1 MKNNN
6 RIYNKSQK
14 TYNISDNKNRDY
26 VGKRAVAIGV
36 DLSVKTLTLKDIIK
50 AFKDLDEEFGR
61 DGEYII
67 LHTGVYINNDKEIDL
82 KVKPVDDKF
91 INIETTEDFGIY
103 MENNYSLKE
112 ASKKVLSM
120 IDKKKH
126 SGLISF
132 NEKEWSIVSLCSLSD
147 YVYDKWAIAEIVEDI
162 CYDVFGD

>member
-1 MKNNN
+1 MSKNCD
-6 RIYNKSQK
+6 KSQK
-14 TYNISDNKNRDY
+14 TYNNGDNKNRNY
-26 VGKRAVAIGV
+26 VGKRAA
-36 DLSVKTLTLKDIIK
+36 DPSVKTLTLKDIVRV
-50 AFKDLDEEFGR
+50 FKDLDEDFYR

-103 MENNYSLKE
+103 MENNYSLKD

-132 NEKEWSIVSLCSLSD
+132 NEKDWSIISFCPLSN

-162 CYDVFGD
+162 CCDVFGD

>member
-1 MKNNN
+1 MRDNNKV
-6 RIYNKSQK
+6 YSVSQK
-14 TYNISDNKNRDY
+14 THNNCDSKNRNY
-26 VGKRAVAIGV
+26 VGKRAAAIGA
-36 DLSVKTLTLKDIIK
+36 DPLVKNLTLKDIVRV
-50 AFKDLDEEFGR
+50 FKDLDEDFKR

-67 LHTGVYINNDKEIDL
+67 LHTGVYINDDKEIDL
-82 KVKPVDDKF
+82 KVKPADDRF
-91 INIETTEDFGIY
+91 ISIETTEDFGIY

-112 ASKKVLSM
+112 ASKTVLSM

-132 NEKEWSIVSLCSLSD
+132 NEKNWSIVSFCPLSN

>member
-1 MKNNN
+1 MSKN
-6 RIYNKSQK
+6 YNKSQK
-14 TYNISDNKNRDY
+14 TYNNGDNKNRNNAN
-26 VGKRAVAIGV
+26 KRTDTAGATT
-36 DLSVKTLTLKDIIK
+36 LVKTLTLRDIVRV
-50 AFKDLDEEFGR
+50 FKNLNEEFCR

-82 KVKPVDDKF
+82 RVKPVDDKF

-112 ASKKVLSM
+112 ASKKVVSM

-126 SGLISF
+126 RGLISF
-132 NEKEWSIVSLCSLSD
+132 NEKDWSVISLWPLSN
-147 YVYDKWAIAEIVEDI
+147 YVYDKWAIAEMVEDI